1 MIYEDNIYATCAE
14 CVNNPLGNISVA
26 HQIACCVR
34 NECQLHH
41 QRPLWVMDIS
51 QLIME
56 HLGVSTDL
64 LCERAR
70 PLAESDQSRSVKDE
84 IQFLLDELIESDMI
98 EFVSIGEP

>member
-1 MIYEDNIYATCAE
+1 MFHEDDMYSICKQ

-70 PLAESDQSRSVKDE
+70 PLVEPVPSRSVDDPIE
-84 IQFLLDELIESDMI
+84 LLLADIEMNALLTK
-98 EFVSIGEP
+98 GEP

>member
-51 QLIME
+51 QLMME
-56 HLGVSTDL
+56 HLGVSADL

-70 PLAESDQSRSVKDE
+70 PIVEPAPSCSVDDHIERLLADQFK
-84 IQFLLDELIESDMI
+84 
-98 EFVSIGEP
+98 PT